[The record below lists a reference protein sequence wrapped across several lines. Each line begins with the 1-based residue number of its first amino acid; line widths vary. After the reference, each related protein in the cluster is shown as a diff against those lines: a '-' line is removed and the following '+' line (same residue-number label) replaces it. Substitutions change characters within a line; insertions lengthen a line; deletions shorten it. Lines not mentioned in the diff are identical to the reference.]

1 LHIVRCSASQECH
14 PCRLPL
20 HAIARGRCLEVAKS
34 AGENPRCSSLGIQTY
49 FESKS
54 LARFCCEFL
63 NLQHLAE
70 SAVVRKNFIRA
81 ARAGLVTFRNVRSW
95 AIHVEFRELPRRCA
109 LPADLVFGCRRLGRI
124 GCPRRTSS
132 GGVGGREPLP
142 PKAVGPVPRAEGQ
155 ASTGRRFH
163 RLDAGGPESMVRLA
177 RRAGE
182 CPSGHA
188 PALAPPGIP
197 PLLALEV
204 EDGGPATPAQPP
216 PGVDPRDGGGEYHV
230 GTGTHRQRIA
240 TETGNPSFSPA
251 RSRSTCAGAAPCA
264 RPIPSSAGSP
274 SSTIMPR

>member
-1 LHIVRCSASQECH
+1 MVR
-14 PCRLPL
+14 
-20 HAIARGRCLEVAKS
+20 
-34 AGENPRCSSLGIQTY
+34 N
-49 FESKS
+49 
-54 LARFCCEFL
+54 
-63 NLQHLAE
+63 
-70 SAVVRKNFIRA
+70 NFIRA

-95 AIHVEFRELPRRCA
+95 AIHVESRELPRRCA
-109 LPADLVFGCRRLGRI
+109 LPAAVVLGCRRLDPI

-142 PKAVGPVPRAEGQ
+142 AKAVGPLPGAEGQ
-155 ASTGRRFH
+155 AATGRCCH
-163 RLDAGGPESMVRLA
+163 PLDDGGSASMVPLA

-204 EDGGPATPAQPP
+204 EDGGPTTPAPQPP
-216 PGVDPRDGGGEYHV
+216 RVDPRDGGGEYHV
-230 GTGTHRQRIA
+230 GTGTHRRRAA
-240 TETGNPSFSPA
+240 TETGNPGFPPHGREVLA
-251 RSRSTCAGAAPCA
+251 PGAARCA